1 MRAPSLSLVAFACL
15 FAAATASGQVAT
27 TVCKDG
33 SPSAATGRG
42 ACADHGG
49 VDKAAT
55 KQAKKAVKAERKA
68 EVSSAKAAGT
78 PVTCG
83 DGSTSNPGRG
93 ACSHHGG
100 VRVAAAANAPLP
112 APMPSRATTTAATPA
127 PRSAPAARSNPA
139 SMAAAPAASPA
150 RAPAAAS
157 HRGEDNDPVGAIAQC
172 NDGMYSHAAN
182 RRGACSR
189 HKGVA
194 KWM

>member
-55 KQAKKAVKAERKA
+55 KQAKKAVKAEQKA
-68 EVSSAKAAGT
+68 QVSSAKAAGT

-100 VRVAAAANAPLP
+100 VRVA
-112 APMPSRATTTAATPA
+112 
-127 PRSAPAARSNPA
+127 
-139 SMAAAPAASPA
+139 AAAPAASPA